1 MKLLEILVQELPKR
15 GGWPVDKKFHSFI
28 AQDNDGDLWAFP
40 STPAMNGKR
49 GDWEIHSGDGCYL
62 FNLAVADDNKKSII
76 TREQYESAL
85 AASKPEWNGE
95 GLPPVGSRVEV
106 RAEDFE
112 GGWVAIDVVY
122 VHNGEVTGI
131 VQSENEYL
139 NDRLEKFSAGY
150 NRAEFRPIR
159 SEADKKR
166 DDITQSILD
175 VLNDYDF
182 EMVHIRSD
190 QKRIATDIVE
200 RIASSMIP
208 HIRID

>member
-1 MKLLEILVQELPKR
+1 MKLIDILVQELPKR
-15 GGWPVDKKFHSFI
+15 DWLPISTLAITQDEDGSVCLWEKEGAFSVDGSWKH
-28 AQDNDGDLWAFP
+28 P
-40 STPAMNGKR
+40 SGTGLLRYLCNENAMEPAEDRAN
-49 GDWEIHSGDGCYL
+49 
-62 FNLAVADDNKKSII
+62 AII
-76 TREQYESAL
+76 TREQYEAAL
-85 AASKPEWNGE
+85 AASKAEWNGE

-122 VHNGEVTGI
+122 VHNGEVVGI

-166 DDITQSILD
+166 DEAIESITSLIEYRNGCHAKALAKW
-175 VLNDYDF
+175 LF
-182 EMVHIRSD
+182 EE
-190 QKRIATDIVE
+190 IA
-200 RIASSMIP
+200 AGKIP
-208 HIRID
+208 GIRID